1 MEQHWKDKISN
12 PLQLG
17 GIETST
23 LDNGSGRGTRI
34 AWFNTGSGLRYKI
47 VIDRAM
53 DIADAFYN
61 NYSLAW
67 LGHLGITPPQPFSN
81 LGIDWLKT
89 FGGGLLTTCGLDHVG
104 GPEEDEF
111 GKRGLHGEISN
122 IPAAIES
129 IIQPD
134 PIAGKM
140 EMSITGIIRQTR
152 IFGPSYELRRKI
164 SGKLGESRI
173 EIHDEVINRGNM
185 PIPFMVLYHI
195 NFGWPLIDQGTKLL
209 WQGSWTSREG
219 ERSKL
224 FKKGN
229 DFRTCPA
236 PLQDHNGG
244 GEEAAFITPVADSN
258 GNCICGL
265 HNSKIRLA
273 VALKFNKEQ
282 LPWLI
287 NWQHWAAHE
296 YVTALEPATNPPIGQ
311 AMARKHEQLLFIE
324 PGETRQTNLQ
334 LEVMADENSIT
345 NFLTNFYPQTDY

>member
-34 AWFNTGSGLRYKI
+34 AWFNTGGGLRFKI

-67 LGHLGITPPQPFSN
+67 LGHLGVTAPQPFSN
-81 LGIDWLKT
+81 QGIDWLKT

-111 GKRGLHGEISN
+111 GRRGLHGEISN
-122 IPAAIES
+122 IPAEIES

-134 PIAGKM
+134 PLAGKL

-152 IFGPSYELRRKI
+152 IFGSCFELRRKI
-164 SGKLGESRI
+164 SGTLGDPKVS
-173 EIHDEVINRGNM
+173 IHDEVINRGNTA
-185 PIPFMVLYHI
+185 IPYMVLYHI
-195 NFGWPLIDQGTKLL
+195 NFGWPLVDEGTKIL
-209 WQGSWTSREG
+209 WEGAWTSREG
-219 ERSKL
+219 ELRSKV
-224 FKKGN
+224 FKQGN
-229 DFRTCPA
+229 DFRLCPA
-236 PLQDHNGG
+236 PIQDHNGD
-244 GEEAAFITPVADSN
+244 GEEAAFISPVADKE
-258 GNCICGL
+258 GNCVCGL
-265 HNSKIRLA
+265 YNSKIQLA
-273 VALKFNKEQ
+273 LGLRFNKDQ

-287 NWQHWAAHE
+287 NWQHWGINE

-311 AMARKHEQLLFIE
+311 SMARKQNQLIFIA
-324 PGETRQTNLQ
+324 PGEKRQVNLQ
-334 LEVMADENSIT
+334 LEVVVEESSIK
-345 NFLTNFYPQTDY
+345 NFLTNFTH